1 MTDMARGKATITLDR
16 AKVARAGALIGGG
29 TMSGVIDIALDR
41 VIRAE
46 ELRRDIASYAQSPV
60 DADDL
65 AIADLPVE
73 FSLGDD
79 DIEYDAIYGGSG

>member
-1 MTDMARGKATITLDR
+1 MARGKATITLDR

-29 TMSGVIDIALDR
+29 TMSGVIDLALDR

-46 ELRRDIASYAQSPV
+46 ELRRDIAAYARSPV
-60 DADDL
+60 DEDEL

-73 FSLGDD
+73 FDLGDD
-79 DIEYDAIYGGSG
+79 DIDYDAIYGGGG